1 MKRRLTSLM
10 QTQLAITEEYN
21 ASFVGKRMEV
31 VVEGY
36 DPDVKM
42 YFGRTCYQAPEIDGM
57 VYFTSRKKELAVG
70 QTVTVLMED
79 VMEYDL
85 IGKEVVE

>member
-1 MKRRLTSLM
+1 
-10 QTQLAITEEYN
+10 
-21 ASFVGKRMEV
+21 
-31 VVEGY
+31 
-36 DPDVKM
+36 M